1 MMVFS
6 LVAPDGHQVLADSPL
21 NLHLTPLSPPSLC
34 CPPPQVHMR
43 AMFTAIDADENGIVD
58 WFEMVSFICD
68 AIEHI
73 EREAYIQSASVPA
86 S

>member
-1 MMVFS
+1 MTASVS
-6 LVAPDGHQVLADSPL
+6 LPAIPADPL
-21 NLHLTPLSPPSLC
+21 INDRLIACPSGCPL
-34 CPPPQVHMR
+34 QVHMR
-43 AMFTAIDADENGIVD
+43 AMFTAIDADENGVVD

-73 EREAYIQSASVPA
+73 EREAYIQNASVPA